1 MKKRLLLITNG
12 FPFGESERGFMSEE
26 VKLLAQQFDLLVLAL
41 QTKDELLYPTDGIL
55 RIERFSYSSFRK
67 TRQFRALPR
76 ILRWSTFRDAWELA
90 KEHRFA
96 NPIGDLRQTLYHRF
110 NVWEMEEKISKL
122 VVEEKLDIV
131 YAYWCCEYGVA
142 AAFLKKR
149 FPNLKVIVRFHGM
162 DLYKERTHN
171 NWQHFRKD
179 VARYADG
186 LVFACEYGRS
196 YFQEQWGTKYADKMK
211 LCYLGS
217 TDRGELETQQT
228 EDLHIISCSNLVAL
242 KQVDRIIEGL
252 ALLPETVRVIWDMFG
267 DGVERKKLEELA
279 TEKFRN
285 CPHIQWNFHGFVPN
299 VVLADAYRKVKPNLF
314 ITTSS
319 TEGGAPV
326 SIQEAFSMGI
336 PAIGTASGG
345 IPDLIIDG
353 QTGFLLPA
361 QATAEDVANA
371 VMKYAACT
379 VAEKQ
384 QMATEARR
392 RWSEKFN
399 AKENAVQFAAY
410 LQQLVSE

>member
-26 VKLLAQQFDLLVLAL
+26 AKLLAQQFDLLVLAP
-41 QTKDELLYPTDGIL
+41 QNQEELLYPTDGIL
-55 RIERFSYSSFRK
+55 RIERYSYSSFRK

-76 ILRWSTFRDAWELA
+76 ILRWSTFREAWALA
-90 KEHRFA
+90 KAHRFR

-110 NVWEMEEKISKL
+110 NVWEMEEKIAKL
-122 VVEEKLDIV
+122 VMEEKIDIV

-149 FPNLKVIVRFHGM
+149 FPNLKVVIRFHGM
-162 DLYKERTHN
+162 DLYKERGYG

-196 YFQEQWGTKYADKMK
+196 YFQKQWGTKYTDKMQ

-217 TDRGELETQQT
+217 TDRGELETLST
-228 EDLHIISCSNLVAL
+228 KDLHIISCSNLIPL

-252 ALLPETVRVIWDMFG
+252 ALLPATVHVTWDMFG
-267 DGVERKKLEELA
+267 DGRERKKLEELA
-279 TEKFRN
+279 EEKFQN
-285 CPHIQWNFHGFVPN
+285 CPHIRWTFHGFVPN
-299 VVLADAYRKVKPNLF
+299 AVLAEAYRKVNPNLF

-336 PAIGTASGG
+336 PAIGTAIGG
-345 IPDLIIDG
+345 IPDLILDG
-353 QTGFLLPA
+353 KTGFLLPE
-361 QATAEDVANA
+361 QASPEDVAAA
-371 VMKYAACT
+371 VMKYAALT
-379 VAEKQ
+379 AEERA
-384 QMATEARR
+384 QMAATTRCHWA
-392 RWSEKFN
+392 EKFN

-410 LQQLVSE
+410 LQRLASE